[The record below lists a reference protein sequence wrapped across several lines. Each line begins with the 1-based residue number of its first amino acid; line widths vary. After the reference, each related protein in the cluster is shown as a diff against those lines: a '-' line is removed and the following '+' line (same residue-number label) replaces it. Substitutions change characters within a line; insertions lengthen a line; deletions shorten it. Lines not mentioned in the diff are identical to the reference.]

1 MLKLFSAAGSIFSLA
16 VLLGGCGSGTWDA
29 AARSSEAL
37 STLTPDS
44 PAQGQVVT
52 SSTVTFSGR
61 SSTVSGSTV
70 SVSAKDGRLVVRTCS
85 TKVGRDQTWSCKQ
98 QLADG
103 GYTWTAQIAAQ
114 GFTSPGIDFV
124 VRTKGL
130 AAPTIDQTPS
140 PTRDSSPVLT
150 GTSSATSDDEGDDH
164 DDDDDEVVSLAV
176 SENGKV
182 LCSVANVSSRQ
193 WSCKVSSTL
202 ADGSHLL
209 VATVKRGDSV
219 SPPSNPDLFVVKTSI
234 AAPTL
239 DQVPTPSNLNRP
251 VFSGHGEPAA
261 VVSVTE
267 SGTPLCDATVS
278 AGGAWTCTSPA
289 LPDGSHTASASQE
302 DTAGNVSSSVSVT
315 FVIDTHLPGAPTL
328 DAPASPTANPQVTFT
343 GTGEAGDQAFVADAI
358 LGILC
363 SGRVD
368 STGKWSCSPA
378 NPLDDGDYV
387 LTAFQVTPVGNR
399 SGPSAPP
406 RTLSVRTLSAPMF
419 DPPQSPTRD
428 NKPLFSGTLSAT
440 ASGGLKF
447 AFAAAATS
455 LSVAVVNG
463 ETPLCSGTVDGT
475 GHWSC
480 SPSQALPDGS
490 YLLVALLTD
499 GKGHFSGP
507 SMARSLVV
515 DTTPPLAPV
524 LDQVAS
530 PSRKHRPVLSGSA
543 EALSAVTVTNADTAA
558 TVCEASAN
566 GNGAFSCRP
575 PNELAAGTYR
585 FSAVAADAAGN
596 VSLPAA
602 PIAITISDVS
612 PPPPTIDS
620 PANGSEVADS
630 RPTLAGHTAA
640 GTTVQV
646 TLDGAIYAAQVAPDG
661 TWSVLPGAALP
672 AGEHHV
678 SAMAIDADQ
687 NVSDPT
693 QSTFSIVESGVARG
707 GCSSGGTPWLL
718 LALAA
723 FLAVL
728 PRRRARML
736 AALAAAMLPVAARAQ
751 TFDVSTFRAAS
762 GGDGYAAVEGAR
774 PPIEGEQRFELRAWT
789 DYAVHPLVFVR
800 QSGSEDVLIRSRT
813 GGWFGLQAHLL
824 GPLSL
829 AVQVPVT
836 YSQQGGLSALPSSS
850 PLPSSLQGGFGDLRL
865 TPRLSL
871 LRQEWAGIDLATQ
884 LSLEL
889 PTAASQTLTDDGR
902 VRAEALVALGR
913 RLVESGTGDL
923 DLVGNAYLRLRPPN
937 EIADVKVGNQLGL
950 RAGLGYLPPRSRA
963 WIPRRLYAEL
973 EGSTF
978 LRSGVGAGSAPAE
991 WRLGATVCP
1000 VRGLAIDLAGGGAL
1014 TNGVGAPRARFLFGI
1029 GWSPGACNENAASLR
1044 PYTRPAPLPVQI
1056 FSEALSCP
1064 PVPAEPKVVHAAFVP
1079 EPLADRDGDGI
1090 PDSEDSCPDQP
1101 GPVANYGCPIGARQL
1116 VIVTASRVDILE
1128 QVRFDTGKAT
1138 IKPQSHKLLDQVAAV
1153 LLSHPDLLLVQVEGH
1168 TDDRGSALR
1177 NIVLAQSRAES
1188 VAAYLEG
1195 KGVAAERLRA
1205 VGFGQGR
1212 PIATNT
1218 SAGGRAANRRVA
1230 FTVLQTRSR
1239 VIEAGRPPD
1248 S

>member
-70 SVSAKDGRLVVRTCS
+70 SVAAKDGRLVVRTCS
-85 TKVGRDQTWSCKQ
+85 PKVGR
-98 QLADG
+98 
-103 GYTWTAQIAAQ
+103 
-114 GFTSPGIDFV
+114 
-124 VRTKGL
+124 
-130 AAPTIDQTPS
+130 DQTPS

-182 LCSVANVSSRQ
+182 HCSVANVSSRQ

-315 FVIDTHLPGAPTL
+315 FVLDTHLPGAPTL

-507 SMARSLVV
+507 SMARSLV
-515 DTTPPLAPV
+515 
-524 LDQVAS
+524 
-530 PSRKHRPVLSGSA
+530 
-543 EALSAVTVTNADTAA
+543 
-558 TVCEASAN
+558 
-566 GNGAFSCRP
+566 
-575 PNELAAGTYR
+575 
-585 FSAVAADAAGN
+585 
-596 VSLPAA
+596 
-602 PIAITISDVS
+602 
-612 PPPPTIDS
+612 
-620 PANGSEVADS
+620 
-630 RPTLAGHTAA
+630 
-640 GTTVQV
+640 
-646 TLDGAIYAAQVAPDG
+646 
-661 TWSVLPGAALP
+661 
-672 AGEHHV
+672 
-678 SAMAIDADQ
+678 
-687 NVSDPT
+687 
-693 QSTFSIVESGVARG
+693 
-707 GCSSGGTPWLL
+707 
-718 LALAA
+718 
-723 FLAVL
+723 
-728 PRRRARML
+728 
-736 AALAAAMLPVAARAQ
+736 
-751 TFDVSTFRAAS
+751 
-762 GGDGYAAVEGAR
+762 
-774 PPIEGEQRFELRAWT
+774 
-789 DYAVHPLVFVR
+789 
-800 QSGSEDVLIRSRT
+800 
-813 GGWFGLQAHLL
+813 
-824 GPLSL
+824 
-829 AVQVPVT
+829 
-836 YSQQGGLSALPSSS
+836 
-850 PLPSSLQGGFGDLRL
+850 
-865 TPRLSL
+865 
-871 LRQEWAGIDLATQ
+871 
-884 LSLEL
+884 
-889 PTAASQTLTDDGR
+889 
-902 VRAEALVALGR
+902 
-913 RLVESGTGDL
+913 
-923 DLVGNAYLRLRPPN
+923 
-937 EIADVKVGNQLGL
+937 
-950 RAGLGYLPPRSRA
+950 
-963 WIPRRLYAEL
+963 
-973 EGSTF
+973 
-978 LRSGVGAGSAPAE
+978 
-991 WRLGATVCP
+991 
-1000 VRGLAIDLAGGGAL
+1000 
-1014 TNGVGAPRARFLFGI
+1014 
-1029 GWSPGACNENAASLR
+1029 
-1044 PYTRPAPLPVQI
+1044 
-1056 FSEALSCP
+1056 
-1064 PVPAEPKVVHAAFVP
+1064 
-1079 EPLADRDGDGI
+1079 
-1090 PDSEDSCPDQP
+1090 
-1101 GPVANYGCPIGARQL
+1101 
-1116 VIVTASRVDILE
+1116 
-1128 QVRFDTGKAT
+1128 
-1138 IKPQSHKLLDQVAAV
+1138 
-1153 LLSHPDLLLVQVEGH
+1153 
-1168 TDDRGSALR
+1168 
-1177 NIVLAQSRAES
+1177 
-1188 VAAYLEG
+1188 
-1195 KGVAAERLRA
+1195 
-1205 VGFGQGR
+1205 
-1212 PIATNT
+1212 
-1218 SAGGRAANRRVA
+1218 
-1230 FTVLQTRSR
+1230 
-1239 VIEAGRPPD
+1239 
-1248 S
+1248 